1 VSSSLWTDPA
11 NLFNAKRDAVV
22 PRRHG
27 GDRPAFL
34 AWLHLAVVIPR
45 GDLIVSNRT
54 RRFAAR
60 TLATASVAVLAA
72 CGGGGAGEPVKPDAG
87 PLAADQPLAKAYDS
101 AAKAFSDSTD
111 NPVLK
116 WHYRV
121 WCQTGYR
128 SPGDAGSAQVV
139 DRPSDPREDHV
150 SPNGFNHSRELGQ
163 NVFTGGSRFLEN
175 AWYFGTEYTGMV
187 VVKLPD
193 GSLVMLDALTTP
205 ADMQKQVLDQ
215 MPAAG
220 LDPANVKYIFIGHEH
235 GDHYGGVD
243 LVKQKHAPNAK
254 VVASRPAADAI
265 KAARS
270 RAENRTYTGTAAEQA
285 TAKAAA
291 LLAIPEKIDIIVEP
305 NPGLSTGM
313 QRIPVA
319 ANTEAVAML
328 APGHTPG
335 QMHVIIPVMHQQQV
349 RKLFVWSGNDQPDQ
363 ADQYALSTDFVGGI
377 AFKEGAEA
385 FINTHSYQGAMF
397 KHLRSLQT
405 NPQAANPLLMGKQG
419 VQRYMGIFSN
429 CQRAMAERL
438 RDGTWKVF

>member
-1 VSSSLWTDPA
+1 MISDHAIRT
-11 NLFNAKRDAVV
+11 AKGA
-22 PRRHG
+22 
-27 GDRPAFL
+27 
-34 AWLHLAVVIPR
+34 I
-45 GDLIVSNRT
+45 
-54 RRFAAR
+54 AAA
-60 TLATASVAVLAA
+60 ATVMLAA
-72 CGGGGAGEPVKPDAG
+72 CGGGGTPITAETKPFAG
-87 PLAADQPLAKAYDS
+87 PLAADLPLAKAYDS

-128 SPGDAGSAQVV
+128 SPGDAGTGQVV
-139 DRPSDPREDHV
+139 DRPADPQVDQV
-150 SPNGFNHSRELGQ
+150 SPTGFNHSRELGQ
-163 NVFTGGSRFLEN
+163 GVHVGGSKILDN
-175 AWYFGTEYTGMV
+175 AWYFGTDYTGMV
-187 VVKLPD
+187 IVKLPD
-193 GSLVMLDALTTP
+193 GGLVMLDALTTP
-205 ADMQKQVLDQ
+205 NDMQTQVLDQ

-220 LDPANVKYIFIGHEH
+220 LNPADVKYIFIGHEH

-265 KAARS
+265 AAART
-270 RAENRTYTGTAAEQA
+270 RAATRTYTGTAAEQEA
-285 TAKAAA
+285 AKARA

-305 NPGLSTGM
+305 YGSGVLMG
-313 QRIPVA
+313 QRRIPV
-319 ANTEAVAML
+319 TTGIEAVAML

-335 QMHVIIPVMHQQQV
+335 QLHVIIPVMHQGSA

-363 ADQYALSTDFVGGI
+363 ADQYAASTDFVAGI
-377 AFKEGAEA
+377 AFKESAEA

-397 KHLRSLQT
+397 ANLR
-405 NPQAANPLLMGKQG
+405 AMKANPNTPNHLWMGKQG

-429 CQRAMAERL
+429 CQRAVAERL